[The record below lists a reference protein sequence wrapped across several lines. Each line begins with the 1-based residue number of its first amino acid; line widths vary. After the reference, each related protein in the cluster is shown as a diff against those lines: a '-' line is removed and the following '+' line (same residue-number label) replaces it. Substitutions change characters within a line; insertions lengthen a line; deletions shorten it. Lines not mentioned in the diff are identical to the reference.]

1 MEVFGYDDRDHGG
14 HAEITFTDVRVPAKN
29 LIAGEGDGFAIAQAR
44 LSPGRIHHCMR
55 SIGVA
60 ERAIEAMCARAE
72 ARVAFGTPLA
82 EQGVIRGWIAEAR
95 VRVKQRLLAEHPV
108 PLSFVAAFRSAE
120 AQSRHPGG
128 GLALV
133 EPSDPERAWG

>member
-60 ERAIEAMCARAE
+60 ERAIEAMCAR
-72 ARVAFGTPLA
+72 
-82 EQGVIRGWIAEAR
+82 RGAGR
-95 VRVKQRLLAEHPV
+95 VRHAARGAGRDPRLDRRGAG
-108 PLSFVAAFRSAE
+108 A
-120 AQSRHPGG
+120 G
-128 GLALV
+128 
-133 EPSDPERAWG
+133 